1 MTDKTMIDDVREKA
15 HELFGWASN
24 LGGFDDAVNELF
36 DYIMTMRQSQQAQGE
51 AEAVQHFVNSMIDAF
66 ECGFID
72 SNTLTLATIYQVMRN
87 HCKDGFGI
95 EVEPLVVAWGE
106 TTAREC
112 AAPPA
117 PSAVPEVSDHNV
129 RLISQSMA
137 FLASAIKSGEPWSD
151 QCEHIYERAQNTLNE
166 IAPAAVPDGQPS
178 IREELQAQLSEARAE
193 CERLKAAGNKLY
205 SEVMLWAP
213 TIRDGETVHA
223 VRDWG
228 NEVFPRP
235 SAAPRRRG

>member
-1 MTDKTMIDDVREKA
+1 MTNTNDMREAFEREAKKTGRFDLQRNAKCPDDYWHTPTQQA
-15 HELFGWASN
+15 WA
-24 LGGFDDAVNELF
+24 GFQLAW
-36 DYIMTMRQSQQAQGE
+36 QSQQAQGE

-117 PSAVPEVSDHNV
+117 PAAVPESIDVLRKIKAWDV
-129 RLISQSMA
+129 DQY
-137 FLASAIKSGEPWSD
+137 LALPHEI
-151 QCEHIYERAQNTLNE
+151 RAQIQVVL
-166 IAPAAVPDGQPS
+166 D
-178 IREELQAQLSEARAE
+178 
-193 CERLKAAGNKLY
+193 
-205 SEVMLWAP
+205 
-213 TIRDGETVHA
+213 
-223 VRDWG
+223 
-228 NEVFPRP
+228 
-235 SAAPRRRG
+235 AAPQPAETEK